1 MAKDSVARVR
11 RAYDR
16 MAHRYDRD
24 MERGLSRRLFQRAR
38 PRVGQA
44 VRGRLL
50 EVGVGT
56 GLSLEHYP
64 PEVQVTGIDISSEML
79 KRASQRA
86 QQLARPVDLR
96 LMDAQA
102 LDFPDHAF
110 DSVAFNFCLC
120 SIPHPERALSEA
132 VRVAVPGA
140 PLVFLEHVRSNWP
153 ILGLVQDL
161 INPLTVWLQADYF
174 NRRTEELVRAQG
186 IGVTSAERWAL
197 GVMTLMVGRAPQLSG
212 SCGPGRLPAT

>member
-1 MAKDSVARVR
+1 MAKGGLARLR
-11 RAYDR
+11 EAYDR
-16 MAHRYDRD
+16 MASHYDRD
-24 MERGLSRRLFQRAR
+24 MERGLTRRLVHRAR

-50 EVGVGT
+50 EVGIGT
-56 GLSLEHYP
+56 GLSLEYYA
-64 PEVQVTGIDISSEML
+64 PEVQVTGIDLSPEML
-79 KRASQRA
+79 KIASQRA
-86 QQLARPVDLR
+86 QQLGRKVDLR

-110 DSVAFNFCLC
+110 DSLAFNLSLC

-140 PLVFLEHVRSNWP
+140 PMVFLEHVRSNRP
-153 ILGLVQDL
+153 ILGWLQDL

-174 NRRTEELVRAQG
+174 NRRTEELIRAQG
-186 IGVTSAERWAL
+186 ITVTSADRWAL
-197 GVMTLMVGRAPQLSG
+197 GVMTLITGRAP
-212 SCGPGRLPAT
+212 

>member
-1 MAKDSVARVR
+1 MAKDGLARVR
-11 RAYDR
+11 KAYDR
-16 MAHRYDRD
+16 MARQYDRD
-24 MERGLSRRLFQRAR
+24 MERGLTRRLVQRAR

-50 EVGVGT
+50 EVGIGT
-56 GLSLEHYP
+56 GLSLGYYP
-64 PEVQVTGIDISSEML
+64 PEVQVTGIDLSPQML

-86 QQLARPVDLR
+86 RQLGRDVDLR

-102 LDFPDHAF
+102 LDFADHGF
-110 DSVAFNFCLC
+110 DSVAFNLCLC
-120 SIPHPERALSEA
+120 SIPQPARALSEA

-140 PLVFLEHVRSNWP
+140 PMVFLEHVRSNQP

-174 NRRTEELVRAQG
+174 NRRTEELIRAQG
-186 IGVTSAERWAL
+186 ITVTSSDRWAL
-197 GVMTLMVGRAPQLSG
+197 GVMTLITGRAP
-212 SCGPGRLPAT
+212 